1 MSTINQY
8 GRTPQEIAIII
19 ASMNP
24 AIKISDTEY
33 HRYSPE
39 KKNPE
44 TKKRLDELEAELERI
59 AISNGEYESRG
70 VYMLETPVTRV
81 K

>member
-8 GRTPQEIAIII
+8 GRTPQEIALII

-44 TKKRLDELEAELERI
+44 TKKRLDDLEAQLEQA
-59 AISNGEYESRG
+59 AIESGEYESHG
-70 VYMLETPVTRV
+70 VYMLETPVTRA

>member
-1 MSTINQY
+1 
-8 GRTPQEIAIII
+8 
-19 ASMNP
+19 MNP

-39 KKNPE
+39 KKNPA
-44 TKKRLDELEAELERI
+44 TKKKLDDLQAELERQTI
-59 AISNGEYESRG
+59 ERGEYESHG
-70 VYMLETPVTRV
+70 VYMLETPVTRI